1 MIEPIDLYRG
11 ELGPIEGAEACERAA
26 ALAGGRPLYILAY
39 TPGFCGF
46 VTLKDGA
53 LVALDGPKRDK
64 FRASDLF
71 ELRCFCDL
79 FELRW
84 AREGERGRAVVLR
97 DAERGAPGQIE
108 GLEMSRS
115 EGAFF
120 KRTGRYVL
128 WGKGTRGGGT
138 RLFEHRVGEL
148 PVPIE
153 VPDKGR
159 VQLGSIEYF
168 REDGHGNK
176 VWYAERLTGLSPL
189 TSKPGAQPQRS

>member
-1 MIEPIDLYRG
+1 MIDQIDLYSKT
-11 ELGPIEGAEACERAA
+11 LDPIDGAEAWKKAA
-26 ALAGGRPLYILAY
+26 VLAGDRPLCILAY
-39 TPGFCGF
+39 TPAFCGF
-46 VTLKDGA
+46 VRIKDGT
-53 LVALDGPKRDK
+53 LVALDGPRANK
-64 FRASDLF
+64 FNAADIF

-84 AREGERGRAVVLR
+84 VREGERGRAVVLR

-120 KRTGRYVL
+120 KRAGRYVL